1 MPLPHRKANGRA
13 RSPISGLV
21 CVASQAAAGST
32 MSLYSRRDIAVMCY
46 AAGLLTGLIVA
57 FTSCATTETAEH
69 DHITTTGE
77 QP

>member
-46 AAGLLTGLIVA
+46 AAGLLTGVILA
-57 FTSCATTETAEH
+57 FSSCAANPDAAH

>member
-1 MPLPHRKANGRA
+1 
-13 RSPISGLV
+13 
-21 CVASQAAAGST
+21 

-46 AAGLLTGLIVA
+46 AAGLLTGVILA
-57 FTSCATTETAEH
+57 FSSCAANPDAAH

>member
-1 MPLPHRKANGRA
+1 
-13 RSPISGLV
+13 
-21 CVASQAAAGST
+21 